1 MQIENHDQ
9 KMQKSKKEKKGENDQ
24 EFGKIKLIIGP
35 MFSGKS
41 TRLIETVRKYSFKNK
56 KTILINFIGDNRYT
70 SESQIV
76 THDQIKYDSIQ
87 CQYLNEKISML
98 ENYDVIGIDEGQFF
112 SDLLEICDILSRFG
126 KIIFIAALSSND
138 HMKPYDNISKLIPF
152 VDKIK
157 LMKAY
162 CFFCHKQAGFN
173 LKIKKC
179 KTNFI
184 DERKENYKPVCKN
197 CFYIHS

>member
-1 MQIENHDQ
+1 MSNFSHEN
-9 KMQKSKKEKKGENDQ
+9 
-24 EFGKIKLIIGP
+24 GKIHLFIGP

-41 TRLIETVRKYSFKNK
+41 TRLRNSIQKLKNQNF
-56 KTILINFIGDNRYT
+56 KTILVNYYNKKYIKEENELITNDLILS
-70 SESQIV
+70 SENLTDI
-76 THDQIKYDSIQ
+76 
-87 CQYLNEKISML
+87 LNQLI
-98 ENYDVIGIDEGQFF
+98 NYDVIGIDEGQFF
-112 SDLLEICDILSRFG
+112 SDLLEICDTLTRFG

-184 DERKENYKPVCKN
+184 DERKDNYQPVCKN

>member
-1 MQIENHDQ
+1 MSNCLHD
-9 KMQKSKKEKKGENDQ
+9 N
-24 EFGKIKLIIGP
+24 GKIHLFIGP
-35 MFSGKS
+35 IFSGKS
-41 TRLIETVRKYSFKNK
+41 TRLRNSIQKLKNQNF
-56 KTILINFIGDNRYT
+56 KTILVNYYNKKYIKEENELITNDLILS
-70 SESQIV
+70 SENLTDI
-76 THDQIKYDSIQ
+76 
-87 CQYLNEKISML
+87 LNQLI
-98 ENYDVIGIDEGQFF
+98 NYDVIGIDEGQFF

-152 VDKIK
+152 ADKIK

-184 DERKENYKPVCKN
+184 DERKDNYQPVCKN

>member
-1 MQIENHDQ
+1 MSNCLHD
-9 KMQKSKKEKKGENDQ
+9 N
-24 EFGKIKLIIGP
+24 GKIHLFIGP

-41 TRLIETVRKYSFKNK
+41 TRLRNSIQKLKNQNF
-56 KTILINFIGDNRYT
+56 KTILVNYYNKKYIKEENELITNDLILS
-70 SESQIV
+70 SENLTDI
-76 THDQIKYDSIQ
+76 
-87 CQYLNEKISML
+87 LNQLI
-98 ENYDVIGIDEGQFF
+98 NYDVIGIDEGQFF

-126 KIIFIAALSSND
+126 KIIFIAALGSND

-184 DERKENYKPVCKN
+184 DERKDNYQPVCKN

>member
-1 MQIENHDQ
+1 MSNCLHD
-9 KMQKSKKEKKGENDQ
+9 N
-24 EFGKIKLIIGP
+24 GKIHLFIGP

-41 TRLIETVRKYSFKNK
+41 TRLRNSIQKLKNQNF
-56 KTILINFIGDNRYT
+56 KTILVNYYNKKYIKEENELITNDLILS
-70 SESQIV
+70 SENLTDI
-76 THDQIKYDSIQ
+76 
-87 CQYLNEKISML
+87 LNQLI
-98 ENYDVIGIDEGQFF
+98 NYDVIGIDEGQFF

-184 DERKENYKPVCKN
+184 DERKDNYQPVCKN